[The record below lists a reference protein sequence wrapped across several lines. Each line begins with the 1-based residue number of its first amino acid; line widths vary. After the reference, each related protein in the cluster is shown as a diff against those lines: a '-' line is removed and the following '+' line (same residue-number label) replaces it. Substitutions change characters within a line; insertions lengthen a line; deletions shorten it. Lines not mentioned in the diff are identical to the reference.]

1 MKKIVLIL
9 FSSYLAIVF
18 LMPKVNLYYTLK
30 QFAVKE
36 KISIMQKN
44 VQDRWFDLKVT
55 DADLF
60 YDGINSAHISSLEIK
75 PWLFYNQI
83 KAVDIYS
90 GKDVKKMFDFK
101 ADEVLVVLNILH
113 PFVATIKASGNFG
126 KIDGTFDIKAGKL
139 KLISKPSKHFKTSQ
153 AFRELF
159 RKKEEGYVY
168 ESNI

>member
-9 FSSYLAIVF
+9 LCLYLAIVF

-30 QFAVKE
+30 QFAAKE
-36 KISIMQKN
+36 KISIVQKN

-60 YDGINSAHISSLEIK
+60 YDGINSAHISSLEIF
-75 PWLFYNQI
+75 PWLFYNKI
-83 KAVDIYS
+83 KAVDIHS
-90 GKDVKKMFDFK
+90 GKDVRKMFDFK
-101 ADEVLVVLNILH
+101 ADEVFIVLSVLN
-113 PFVATIKASGNFG
+113 PFVATIKAHGNFG
-126 KIDGTFDIKAGKL
+126 EIHGTFDMKVGKL
-139 KLISKPSKHFKTSQ
+139 KLICEPSNSFKSSQ

-159 RKKEEGYVY
+159 RKKEEGYVH